1 MDNAN
6 NWTAAYGLPPTR
18 PAYPSGTVI
27 PGWCPPPAPACA
39 ECGTVNTRYAID
51 EGGGEIMIG
60 WECPND
66 SCLRDGEELPEIRWP
81 FEDTGRFSQL
91 EELGFRPR

>member
-6 NWTAAYGLPPTR
+6 NWTAAYALPPPRRTH
-18 PAYPSGTVI
+18 PLGVVI

-39 ECGTVNTRYAID
+39 DCGTTNTRYAID
-51 EGGGEIMIG
+51 AGGGEVHVA
-60 WECPND
+60 WECPNGL
-66 SCLRDGEELPEIRWP
+66 CLRDGEEVPEIPWP

-91 EELGFRPR
+91 EGLGFRIR